1 MQALL
6 GSAAVGL
13 VVEKEELVL
22 LVVVVL
28 LVIAVETLLTQ
39 ASMLILAVLDPLL
52 LVTTVLVAVEVLEVN
67 GTDLELVLHAVVAKT
82 ALLAG
87 IHLTLALLLLLVLS
101 LPHR

>member
-6 GSAAVGL
+6 GSAAVVL

-39 ASMLILAVLDPLL
+39 ASMLILAVLNPVGDNSASCSRSVRGKRNRPG
-52 LVTTVLVAVEVLEVN
+52 VGAACGSRKDSFASRDTSNTGTAATTGTVL
-67 GTDLELVLHAVVAKT
+67 TT
-82 ALLAG
+82 
-87 IHLTLALLLLLVLS
+87 
-101 LPHR
+101 